1 MGIGHTA
8 TPHTPAAAALL
19 AGHLLLPALSG
30 ASPKGARG
38 MMTPAIVVSEQQLQP
53 PLSPHANERVLEA
66 VLLTLPAGVHRNLT
80 GT

>member
-1 MGIGHTA
+1 
-8 TPHTPAAAALL
+8 
-19 AGHLLLPALSG
+19 
-30 ASPKGARG
+30 